1 MISFRELL
9 KYFFP
14 PVLVLIIHT
23 ILMLFGIYSTH
34 DWIDIPMH
42 FIGGFSVAV
51 TFTLILKSL
60 QRNDLLGKMNLLV
73 FLTFVVSLT
82 AFTAV
87 LWEFWEFLA
96 DVFVSLG
103 AQLGIADTMLD
114 LFLGILGGLFGFLF
128 TYKSLKKS
136 AY

>member
-1 MISFRELL
+1 MIPFRELL

-14 PVLVLIIHT
+14 PVLVLIIH
-23 ILMLFGIYSTH
+23 IFLVPFGIYYLY

-42 FIGGFSVAV
+42 FIGGLSVAI
-51 TFTLILKSL
+51 TFTLVLKSL
-60 QRNDLLGKMNLLV
+60 QRNNLLGKMNYMV
-73 FLTFVVSLT
+73 FLVFVVSLT
-82 AFTAV
+82 ALTAV
-87 LWEFWEFLA
+87 IWEFWEFLA

-114 LFLGILGGLFGFLF
+114 LFLGIIGGLFGFLF

-136 AY
+136 SY